1 MGVEYPAKKLTMGYW
16 AIRGLAAPMRM
27 MAAYSGTEIEE
38 MRYAAT
44 KKADDSGW
52 ETPAWFG
59 EDKPVLAEKNAMI
72 NLPYMIDGDKV
83 VTQSN
88 SCFFF
93 MQKKCG
99 LEPKDD
105 AAVCDNQQVM
115 MQVFDLRNDA
125 MKVVYGGTDKEGFK
139 KGAPEYFKG
148 VSGHYAKLNGF
159 LRQKGTPFFGGAE
172 PLSGDFFAFE
182 MIDMHSAI
190 AKKIG
195 VADPLDSCAELK
207 AFFAAFKALPKM
219 QGYFESEAY
228 TLTFNSDEAAFY

>member
-159 LRQKGTPFFGGAE
+159 LKQKGTPFFCGAE
-172 PLSGDFFAFE
+172 PLAGDFHVFE
-182 MIDMHSAI
+182 MLDMHSAM
-190 AKKIG
+190 AKETG
-195 VADPLDSCAELK
+195 VTDPIEECPELK
-207 AFFAAFKALPKM
+207 KLHATFKAEPKLKVPPRTPE
-219 QGYFESEAY
+219 G
-228 TLTFNSDEAAFY
+228 LVGRC